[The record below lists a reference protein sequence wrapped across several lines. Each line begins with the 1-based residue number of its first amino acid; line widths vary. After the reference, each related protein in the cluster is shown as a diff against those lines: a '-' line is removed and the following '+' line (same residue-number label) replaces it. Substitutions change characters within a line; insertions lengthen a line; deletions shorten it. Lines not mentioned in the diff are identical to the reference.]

1 MTTPVGIVRQRFDRL
16 PQRHVDN
23 ETGIA
28 IVCDERGRLAGLI
41 VESPHKPWRDLSN
54 RVDRFKDRKELRIA
68 FVTRQVHERRD
79 IHMRKLVLHRIVVN
93 DSTSAGSSELS
104 HVPPQC

>member
-16 PQRHVDN
+16 PQRHVDD
-23 ETGIA
+23 ETGVA
-28 IVCDERGRLAGLI
+28 IGCDERGRLAGLI
-41 VESPHKPWRDLSN
+41 LEPPHEPWRDLSN

-79 IHMRKLVLHRIVVN
+79 VHLRKLILHRIVVN

-104 HVPPQC
+104 RVLPQC